1 MKTTNN
7 IKAFMKS
14 CGFELVRE
22 KKHYVWRDADG
33 VQIVTAKTIS
43 DHRAIAN
50 IKKTIAKVRANR
62 QSAH

>member
-1 MKTTNN
+1 MKTKN
-7 IKAFMKS
+7 ILKEYMKS

-33 VQIVTAKTIS
+33 VQIITGKTIS

-50 IKKTIAKVRANR
+50 IKKTIGKVRANR